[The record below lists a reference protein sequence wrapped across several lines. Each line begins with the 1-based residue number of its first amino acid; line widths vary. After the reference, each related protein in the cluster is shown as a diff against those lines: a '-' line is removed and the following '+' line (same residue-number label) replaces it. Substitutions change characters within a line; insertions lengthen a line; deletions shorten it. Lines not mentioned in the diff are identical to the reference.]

1 LLEGSSRLPAQRWL
15 RTIAGSAIGGSAGCN
30 SLKREDSVDQHK
42 FRIGQTI
49 SFRSST
55 RISDAP
61 AGEYRVVGH
70 RPPEGGEPLYR
81 IKSDLERH
89 ERIARESELKWTH

>member
-1 LLEGSSRLPAQRWL
+1 MDE
-15 RTIAGSAIGGSAGCN
+15 
-30 SLKREDSVDQHK
+30 HK

-49 SFRSST
+49 NFRSAT

-61 AGEYRVVGH
+61 SGEYRVVGH
-70 RPPEGGEPLYR
+70 RPPEGGEPSYR

-89 ERIARESELKWTH
+89 ERIARESELKWTTH